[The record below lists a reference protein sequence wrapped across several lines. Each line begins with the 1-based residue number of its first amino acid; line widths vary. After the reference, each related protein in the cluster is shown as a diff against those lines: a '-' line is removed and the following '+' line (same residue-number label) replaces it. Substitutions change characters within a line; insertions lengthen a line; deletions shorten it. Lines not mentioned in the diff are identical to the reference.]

1 MFDHQP
7 PVPQCP
13 GATYIVV
20 QGDTLFKIAQR
31 LGVSLAALL
40 AVNPQITNPDLIFP
54 GQVICLPMVSPEL
67 VCPTGLTY
75 MVAPG
80 DTLFCLA
87 RRLGVTVEE
96 ILRLNP
102 QITDPNQI
110 QAGELL
116 CIPVPDSVVG
126 PIEEPIIPIIPPLPC
141 PPVPAPSPC
150 PPVPTPSPCPPW
162 EERPYSPSPCPPRE
176 KDRYPSMPG
185 APMPEPYYPGSFVY
199 GPPRVK
205 WEECPHRRQRR
216 RPVRRRRLF

>member
-40 AVNPQITNPDLIFP
+40 AVNPQIINPDLIFP

-116 CIPVPDSVVG
+116 CIPVPNSVVG
-126 PIEEPIIPIIPPLPC
+126 PIEEPNIAPLPC